1 MIKYLAP
8 RFGNRVQEEDDDS
21 LTALLLVAEMG
32 HFEVARWLID
42 DLKMDPQ
49 DKDKVCVCGG
59 GGGGVARKERKES
72 TMQDLHGFCVCC
84 VYVVHCML

>member
-1 MIKYLAP
+1 MHMAAVGGHLEVIKYLAP

-49 DKDKVCVCGG
+49 DKDKVCVGG
-59 GGGGVARKERKES
+59 WHGKKGKSLPCKICMASVFVA
-72 TMQDLHGFCVCC
+72 
-84 VYVVHCML
+84 CM